1 MRLLGYVT
9 SRSFQGF
16 TIPVPAQ
23 NSCLREYAKA
33 NDLIYVLPPLEH
45 YFENCYMQLFTA
57 LKAMEKGDILGMYSA
72 AMLPQDEIK
81 LNFIFD
87 EIKKREGSIYF
98 ILEAKKINNL
108 NDAKKTLFSYSLK
121 NLFDNMT
128 QLDLVSMRNLIEKC
142 QK

>member
-23 NSCLREYAKA
+23 NSCLREYARA

-57 LKAMEKGDILGMYSA
+57 LRSMESGDILGLYSA
-72 AMLPQDEIK
+72 AMLPKEGTK
-81 LNFIFD
+81 LKYIFD
-87 EIKKREGSIYF
+87 EIEKKGSSIYF
-98 ILEAKKINNL
+98 ILEAKKVKNI
-108 NDAKKTLFSYSLK
+108 NDAKKILFSYSLK

-128 QLDLVSMRNLIEKC
+128 QLDLVSMRRLI
-142 QK
+142 